1 MVITIAC
8 PSCHSSFP
16 ADPAKI
22 PEGGVKVRCS
32 TCAHVF
38 RVERPAP
45 EAPAPAEDIGAP
57 DVGATHAAEP
67 PSMGSVEEP
76 AGPESG
82 EAGGWTDEPAPAGA
96 DETVWSD
103 DASADEGRW
112 TEPAAAA
119 QAWPE
124 PSATDEAWGESPASD
139 EPQEAEPE
147 TGEAAWPDPAGAEQ
161 EWAEPAAAD
170 DAWAEPAASED
181 TWAESPATD
190 GDWPEAGAG
199 DEQPMEFGGAEAV
212 PEPESFEAEA
222 EAEADA
228 GPVSWGGEAE
238 TAASGNGDVA
248 RDADGGQAPIK
259 GFTLGRRDPSDKAR
273 RLARVLVSDMIMYNA
288 ERHQV
293 ALEQGTL
300 AEDFEEEIDKSWK
313 EFVDQVGPE
322 MADGEGR
329 GYWTQALNE
338 ILAKGR
344 PLF

>member
-1 MVITIAC
+1 MVITISC

-45 EAPAPAEDIGAP
+45 ETPAPAEGTGA
-57 DVGATHAAEP
+57 HAAEP

-76 AGPESG
+76 AGPEAG
-82 EAGGWTDEPAPAGA
+82 DAGGWTDEPAPAGA
-96 DETVWSD
+96 DETAWSEG
-103 DASADEGRW
+103 ASADGH
-112 TEPAAAA
+112 
-119 QAWPE
+119 AWSE
-124 PSATDEAWGESPASD
+124 PSASDEAWAEPSGTDEAGGESPAAD
-139 EPQEAEPE
+139 EPQPEPE
-147 TGEAAWPDPAGAEQ
+147 AGEAAWSDPAGAGP
-161 EWAEPAAAD
+161 EWAEPAGSD
-170 DAWAEPAASED
+170 DGWAEPAASEG
-181 TWAESPATD
+181 TRAEDPATD
-190 GDWPEAGAG
+190 ESWPEPGAS
-199 DEQPMEFGGAEAV
+199 DEEPMEFGGAEAV
-212 PEPESFEAEA
+212 PEPEPF

-238 TAASGNGDVA
+238 TATSGDGDA
-248 RDADGGQAPIK
+248 APDAAAGEAPIK

-322 MADGEGR
+322 MAEGEGR
-329 GYWTQALNE
+329 DYWTQALNE